1 MTELTFTEKLKRVY
15 DKLDR
20 LSHRKKSDFAYSEAR
35 EIANELKSLL
45 PDSNNIKLDIKLLDD
60 YSFKA
65 SDKRKSEVIAE
76 FRKESMFDILP
87 IVNRGKDASDPSIE

>member
-1 MTELTFTEKLKRVY
+1 MSELTFTEKLKKAY

-20 LSHRKKSDFAYSEAR
+20 LSHRKKSDYAYSEAI

-45 PDSNNIKLDIKLLDD
+45 PDSNNIRLDIKILDN

-65 SDKRKSEVIAE
+65 SDKRKNEVIVE

-87 IVNRGKDASDPSIE
+87 IINKSKDASDLTIE